1 MNMQSYSSFDLVF
14 NEGGS
19 LINDII
25 CKEPNNSAGVV
36 RCYLFYT
43 SFSSYEYPDYNHANA
58 YIAYLYLLFV
68 YFQFFCMM
76 RCTMD

>member
-58 YIAYLYLLFV
+58 NIAYLYLLFV